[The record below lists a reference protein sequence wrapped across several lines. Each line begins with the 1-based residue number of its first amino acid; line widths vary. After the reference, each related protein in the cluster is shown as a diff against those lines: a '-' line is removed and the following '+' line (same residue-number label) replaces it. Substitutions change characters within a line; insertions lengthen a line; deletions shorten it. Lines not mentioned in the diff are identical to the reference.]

1 LKSYRAHSLRALA
14 KPAASMMILLGFG
27 IAMIGAKDLSAY
39 HVGDVVSEDI
49 VAPLALNVPDPA
61 ATANLKSA
69 EAMKIPAI
77 FRDWPGVTNAM
88 AARFTLAFDTTRSN
102 FLSALQETFHQT
114 VLDHATITS
123 PDFGYLLT
131 AFNIDNKKFPIPDF
145 LAMDW
150 AYGKDGEIEESK
162 WLNSLVQLMQHPIR
176 PDDLPAGFE
185 LGDTLQL
192 VPVGQPDQKLTPAAA
207 QTLGQTIP
215 SSSLATISQARAV
228 FRREFTDNDELPL
241 AWSLAGWLQPNCLP
255 DAALTQ
261 TARNSSVR
269 QIVVTE
275 YYAAGQV
282 IATKGSVVDQ
292 KIKAALDQLQETPA
306 TAVAAAAPLPEAS
319 EPPVALAIDRPK
331 SEDQIKPPLTSE
343 PVASQPVTGEPV
355 SVPEPANHAEKK
367 TSHLSYAAWLLPGT
381 AFALAIIAL
390 GIGRMRLKRVGILE
404 TILVANDIEVELKNS
419 RMLQTELA
427 PQLVQIVRQA
437 FVQELAGQRRDLL
450 VAQQT
455 AAAEVIRL
463 VHRMDALQVAMQER
477 LRTYEAQIQTLEA
490 ELTARTEENR
500 QLIRLKIQMIRHQ
513 VETESGVKRIEFN

>member
-1 LKSYRAHSLRALA
+1 MA
-14 KPAASMMILLGFG
+14 KPVALIVVLLGFSV
-27 IAMIGAKDLSAY
+27 ALIGAKDLSAY
-39 HVGDVVSEDI
+39 RVGDVVSEDI
-49 VAPLALNVPDPA
+49 VTPVALNVLDPA
-61 ATANLKSA
+61 ATANLKSS
-69 EAMKIPAI
+69 EAMKTPAI

-88 AARFTLAFDTTRSN
+88 AARFNLAFDTTRSN
-102 FLSALQETFHQT
+102 FLSSLQETFHQT

-131 AFNIDNKKFPIPDF
+131 AFNIDNKKFPTPDF

-150 AYGKDGEIEESK
+150 AYGKDGEIEKNK

-192 VPVGQPDQKLTPAAA
+192 VPVGRPDQKLTPADV
-207 QTLGQTIP
+207 QTLGQTMP
-215 SSSLATISQARAV
+215 SSSLATLSQARAV
-228 FRREFTDNDELPL
+228 YRREFTDNDELPL
-241 AWSLAGWLQPNCLP
+241 AGALAGWLQPNCLP
-255 DAALTQ
+255 DTALTQ
-261 TARNSSVR
+261 TARDGSVR
-269 QIVVTE
+269 QLVVAE

-282 IATKGSVVDQ
+282 IVAKGSVVDQ
-292 KIKAALDQLQETPA
+292 KIKAALDQLEATPVTA
-306 TAVAAAAPLPEAS
+306 AVAAAPLREVS
-319 EPPVALAIDRPK
+319 EPPVALAIDRPG
-331 SEDQIKPPLTSE
+331 SEDQIKPPLTSK

-355 SVPEPANHAEKK
+355 SVPQPANYAAGKI
-367 TSHLSYAAWLLPGT
+367 SHLAYATWLLPGT
-381 AFALAIIAL
+381 AFALAIVAM
-390 GIGRMRLKRVGILE
+390 GIGRARLKRDGILE
-404 TILVANDIEVELKNS
+404 VMPVVNDTEVELKNS
-419 RMLQTELA
+419 RVLQTELA

-437 FVQELAGQRRDLL
+437 FVQELAGQRHDLL

-455 AAAEVIRL
+455 AATEVIRL